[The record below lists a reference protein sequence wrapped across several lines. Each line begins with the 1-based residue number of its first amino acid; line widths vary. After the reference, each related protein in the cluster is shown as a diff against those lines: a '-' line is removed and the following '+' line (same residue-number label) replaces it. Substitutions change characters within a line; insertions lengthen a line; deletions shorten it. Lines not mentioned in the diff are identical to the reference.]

1 MAINMFLSTYY
12 AIKLS
17 VCCILLCNNLQCH
30 TVKDLALPNY
40 TTVLFGGGAEQPVFW
55 QIAALSWFSLQI
67 TSVLLHVC
75 LQGIGYIFNFSLN
88 PDFFKIKEQRLHTC

>member
-1 MAINMFLSTYY
+1 MAINIFLSTYY

-17 VCCILLCNNLQCH
+17 VCCLLLCTNLQCH

-55 QIAALSWFSLQI
+55 QIAALVGSPFKLLQFYYMFAYKALAI
-67 TSVLLHVC
+67 YLTSV
-75 LQGIGYIFNFSLN
+75 
-88 PDFFKIKEQRLHTC
+88 